1 MVILSI
7 ALVEALKEHILQRI
21 ICQTNPLRSLAS
33 GEASDEQEKAVI
45 VVAPKPTQYGT
56 DSCLNLFQTICIQH
70 FTTILVFKLFCFD
83 SLLEALF
90 IFKF

>member
-33 GEASDEQEKAVI
+33 GEANVSDNYNKAVNGF
-45 VVAPKPTQYGT
+45 APKGT
-56 DSCLNLFQTICIQH
+56 DYVKDI
-70 FTTILVFKLFCFD
+70 
-83 SLLEALF
+83 
-90 IFKF
+90 